1 MLFAPGETTK
11 TVRIQLETSA
21 AYDVAGAL
29 ETFRLNLSNAVN
41 ATIATPTATITI
53 VDDDVLGENVFSH
66 GIGDDIYFVDA
77 ANDKIVENPDGGT
90 DLVYAAVDY
99 TLPSQVEQLT
109 LRAGAVNGTGNEID
123 NLLTGNDAPNVLNG
137 LAGND
142 TLDGLGGADTMAG
155 GAGNDTYAVD
165 HSGDV
170 VTEGADEGTDLVRAS
185 ISYTLGAHLENLTLT
200 GTSPIDGTGNAL
212 ANLITGNGASNRLN
226 GGVGTDT
233 LVGGGGDDTHVVDN
247 AGDVVDESAGGGFDC
262 WAPAP

>member
-1 MLFAPGETTK
+1 
-11 TVRIQLETSA
+11 
-21 AYDVAGAL
+21 
-29 ETFRLNLSNAVN
+29 
-41 ATIATPTATITI
+41 
-53 VDDDVLGENVFSH
+53 
-66 GIGDDIYFVDA
+66 
-77 ANDKIVENPDGGT
+77 
-90 DLVYAAVDY
+90 
-99 TLPSQVEQLT
+99 
-109 LRAGAVNGTGNEID
+109 
-123 NLLTGNDAPNVLNG
+123 
-137 LAGND
+137 
-142 TLDGLGGADTMAG
+142 
-155 GAGNDTYAVD
+155 NDTYAVD